1 MRRRQQRSKRQW
13 TEAIGGDRRRLQ
25 KFAAA
30 AKKTKDKALQKKA
43 ADIDRVV
50 GGRAAA
56 VVGGVFSGES
66 LWSAIKIGIAFLILS
81 AIGVALMGE
90 T

>member
-1 MRRRQQRSKRQW
+1 MRRRQQRSNGNGRKRS
-13 TEAIGGDRRRLQ
+13 EAIGD
-25 KFAAA
+25 AS
-30 AKKTKDKALQKKA
+30 KKLLPRPKDERQSTPKN